1 MSNLWV
7 RLWLDM
13 PTDPKFRVIAKK
25 SGRPLPEVI
34 AVFVFML
41 TVAGKRTDAER
52 THANASERGELC
64 GWSDDD
70 AAAAL
75 DLEASDIVAIRDAMQ
90 GSWTAC
96 AWSDG
101 KKTAKTG
108 GWKRGARKGVARTQ
122 ANASERTRTPR
133 DRDRYKTR
141 LFKEQRHRTLGTAS
155 K

>member
-90 GSWTAC
+90 GKVL
-96 AWSDG
+96 DG
-101 KKTAKTG
+101 LRLV
-108 GWKRGARKGVARTQ
+108 GWEKDSQNGRMEARSAERRG
-122 ANASERTRTPR
+122 ANASERKRTH
-133 DRDRYKTR
+133 KNA
-141 LFKEQRHRTLGTAS
+141 QRQRQI
-155 K
+155 